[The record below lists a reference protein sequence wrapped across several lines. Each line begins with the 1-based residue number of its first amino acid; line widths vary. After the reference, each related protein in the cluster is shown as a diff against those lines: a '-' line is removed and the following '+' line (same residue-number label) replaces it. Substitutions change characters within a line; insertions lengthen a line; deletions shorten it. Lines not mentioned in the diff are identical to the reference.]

1 MSAGVKYV
9 LMAWLGTF
17 FLFVCVAHGNFET
30 TDAGFTMHAARA
42 LWHRGD
48 SALLTRQE
56 SEGQEGVLI
65 GVLEGA
71 AFIKQSERLQAEGK
85 GMRSCGM
92 TGVDGLVYVWFPMG
106 HVFLLSPVVP
116 LGDAV
121 GRWLPDADDRFR
133 QRVAPV
139 FAQSFV
145 EGSPVATQAVM
156 SLLAPT
162 MCIATSLLLLY
173 RIARE
178 LGADARAAVFT
189 ALSICV
195 ATQVFSLGREQ
206 LSDGPGLTLL
216 LAAMLPVVRLHCGR
230 GTAAA
235 ALWAGAMSGC
245 AVLVRYQTA
254 LTVVL
259 FALIVAAAARRR
271 CSWRLLAAFL
281 LGGLPLLMVFVSTN
295 YFRYGDPLETG
306 YPSIG
311 DWFRADFFVGFSKML
326 FAAGRGVMWFSPLLW
341 LALPAATSQRSPMRL
356 RWLAWALFLTPVAL
370 FSTAQ
375 GWQGGQAWAIRYV
388 TPGVVALCALVLPQA
403 RPWDHRPRAFKAMLV
418 VGCFVSLTSIVAP
431 VRGQI
436 ELMSHALRAHEQRA
450 VAAGTLEAHQQ
461 TVDTADVGG
470 WHPRYSPLYRN
481 WLYAWHSR
489 VGGFE
494 GADGAPSAASDQ
506 TVGAV
511 YGVAAR
517 TPEQATAPLHWADR
531 CGRHLWWRFWGDLYG
546 VSGLLLVVPFA
557 VLGSLLAWF
566 GWRGLSRKQAAGLSG
581 DAGSTGSASSS
592 DSSEG

>member
-1 MSAGVKYV
+1 
-9 LMAWLGTF
+9 MAWLGTLL
-17 FLFVCVAHGNFET
+17 LFVCVAHGNFET

-56 SEGQEGVLI
+56 AEGQQGVLI
-65 GVLEGA
+65 GELEGA
-71 AFIKQSERLQAEGK
+71 AFIKQSELRHAEGT

-92 TGVDGLVYVWFPMG
+92 TGVEGLVYVWFPMG
-106 HVFLLSPVVP
+106 HVFLLSLVVP
-116 LGDAV
+116 LGDAA
-121 GRWLPDADDRFR
+121 GRWLPDADDLFR
-133 QRVAPV
+133 QRVESV
-139 FAQSFV
+139 FVQSFV
-145 EGSPVATQAVM
+145 EGSPVATQAVI
-156 SLLAPT
+156 SLLVPT
-162 MCIATSLLLLY
+162 LCIATSLLLLY

-178 LGADARAAVFT
+178 LGADARASVCT

-195 ATQVFSLGREQ
+195 ATQAFSLGREQ
-206 LSDGPGLTLL
+206 LSDGPGLMLL
-216 LAAMLPVVRLHCGR
+216 LAGMLPVVRLHCGR
-230 GTAAA
+230 GTAAT

-259 FALIVAAAARRR
+259 FALIVAVAARRR

-281 LGGLPLLMVFVSTN
+281 LGGLPLLVVFVSTN

-311 DWFRADFFVGFSKML
+311 DWFRADFFVGLSKML

-341 LALPAATSQRSPMRL
+341 LALPAATCRRSPVRL

-418 VGCFVSLTSIVAP
+418 VGCFVSLTSVVAP

-546 VSGLLLVVPFA
+546 VSGLFLVVPFA

-566 GWRGLSRKQAAGLSG
+566 GWRGLSRKQATGLSG

-592 DSSEG
+592 DSSAG